1 MKSETKWIVNFLE
14 WLPCFSGFL
23 LGLTLSH
30 NLLVQSGKFGTAKC
44 SLLTKQ
50 AEFWGNPLEDKRA
63 YVSQLPQKSPSL
75 EQGTMTSQSQGIQ
88 QLLQAEKRAKDK
100 LEEAKKSKCP
110 LWGVGWKLQRDEGED
125 CGLLFQA
132 DLRLKCDVTS
142 TLWKHKAVSGSTQ
155 PRSLHCHPGIGLC

>member
-1 MKSETKWIVNFLE
+1 MSTSWNDYLVFLD
-14 WLPCFSGFL
+14 FS
-23 LGLTLSH
+23 LGSPWHTTLWS
-30 NLLVQSGKFGTAKC
+30 NQASLEQTARY

-50 AEFWGNPLEDKRA
+50 TEFWSNPLEDKRA
-63 YVSQLPQKSPSL
+63 YVSQFPQKSPSL

-110 LWGVGWKLQRDEGED
+110 LRGVGWKLQRDEGED

-132 DLRLKCDVTS
+132 DMHLKCDVT
-142 TLWKHKAVSGSTQ
+142 T
-155 PRSLHCHPGIGLC
+155 SL